1 MSTIP
6 IKWNGW
12 DLTTAV
18 SGGKGERLNRD
29 EKDWVFVSDAHFTGQ
44 EREEMGMFLQFLE
57 SQEEGLG
64 RLVILGD
71 LFEFLFGFNAPARLE
86 EGSFLP
92 GLFPFPEYL
101 PVFEALQRLAHHGI
115 QITYIE
121 GNHDF
126 RLSSFFRD
134 WFGIEADV
142 YPIRGEE
149 RLGGHPTF
157 IAHGDLS
164 NPLQWKYRFYR
175 SLVKNPV
182 TYRLIQRIGPRLT
195 RAIARRM
202 SHESAQRY
210 HAAGSRGMPS
220 TFRSFARRKFMEGFD
235 IVILGHSHFPEK
247 MEEEVEGRRCF
258 YFNVGDW
265 AVHRSYLR
273 FSPPDHFELS
283 QFTGR

>member
-1 MSTIP
+1 M
-6 IKWNGW
+6 
-12 DLTTAV
+12 
-18 SGGKGERLNRD
+18 NRD

-44 EREEMGMFLQFLE
+44 EEEGMGMFLQFLE

-71 LFEFLFGFNAPARLE
+71 LFEFLFGFNAPARPMD
-86 EGSFLP
+86 GSFP
-92 GLFPFPEYL
+92 PDLFPFPEYL
-101 PVFEALQRLAHHGI
+101 PIFEGLQRLSHQGI

-126 RLSSFFRD
+126 HLSSFFRD
-134 WFGIEADV
+134 WFRIEADV
-142 YPIRGEE
+142 YPIGQEE
-149 RLGGHPTF
+149 RLGGRPTF

-164 NPLQWKYRFYR
+164 NSLQWKYRFYR
-175 SLVKNPV
+175 RLVKNPA
-182 TYRLIQRIGPRLT
+182 TYSLIHRIGPRLT
-195 RAIARRM
+195 RTIARRM

-220 TFRSFARRKFMEGFD
+220 IFRSFAHQKFMEGFD

-247 MEEEVEGRRCF
+247 VEEEVEGRRCF
-258 YFNVGDW
+258 YINVGDW
-265 AVHRSYLR
+265 VVHRSYMR

-283 QFTGR
+283 QFAER